1 MAGSCAARCPART
14 WTSSPSRTGSSPR
27 CAGRAPRTLLAVQHP
42 HRTPAARA
50 RGLGLLDALP
60 EARGTLALLL
70 RTDYR
75 EVTDVVAPYE
85 VDGPDGTACGLLCMV
100 DPAAVDAEGVGR
112 VRHSEEVYPEV
123 VAERAEA
130 LTGLGYAT
138 SAAMLVPVGERD
150 TLTAT
155 VRAATAGTA
164 PAVSTVDSRGRRH
177 RLWLLGPGAARERLL
192 AAVAA
197 NPLMVADGNHRVA
210 AAAAAG
216 LTGMLA
222 LVTAGPA
229 LRIGAF
235 HRVLTGTGLTA
246 DDLERAWR
254 EQGLDGRATPA
265 TPTRR
270 TNPARW
276 WSAVHKGRS
285 PSACR
290 DGMDHAVVEE
300 ILLSREALGIDP
312 EGPHVRPLAGDRTP
326 PADADA
332 VLLLAPVPLAD
343 VLAVHAA
350 GGRMPRKS
358 TYFTPKPRSRPAAG
372 ADLGAAGRSR
382 GATSR
387 IDRFDDARGE
397 RAEDRHDQH
406 VRRRRARRAGR
417 RPRPRPPPGPA
428 MTIENSPRATS
439 AAPARARPI
448 RADALPLRRPPAGH
462 DLRERS

>member
-1 MAGSCAARCPART
+1 MTWVGPIEHGWVVRREVPGPDVDEFAEPDRIVAALRR
-14 WTSSPSRTGSSPR
+14 SG
-27 CAGRAPRTLLAVQHP
+27 PRTLLAVQHP

-60 EARGTLALLL
+60 DARGTLALLL

-100 DPAAVDAEGVGR
+100 DPAAVDAEGIGH
-112 VRHSEEVYPEV
+112 VRHSEEVYPDV

-138 SAAMLVPVGERD
+138 SAAMLVPVGEHD
-150 TLTAT
+150 ALTAT
-155 VRAATAGTA
+155 IREATAGA
-164 PAVSTVDSRGRRH
+164 PPEVSTVDSKGRRH
-177 RLWLLGPGAARERLL
+177 RLWLLGPGAARERVLS
-192 AAVAA
+192 AAAE

-235 HRVLTGTGLTA
+235 HRVLTGTGLTP

-254 EQGLDGRATPA
+254 EHGLDV
-265 TPTRR
+265 TR
-270 TNPARW
+270 TDHADPPEHPGTMVARCPQGTLT
-276 WSAVHKGRS
+276 VRL
-285 PSACR
+285 P

-300 ILLSREALGIDP
+300 ELIQGALGIDP

-326 PADADA
+326 PSTSDA

-350 GGRMPRKS
+350 GERMPRKS
-358 TYFTPKPRSRPAAG
+358 TYFTPKPRSG
-372 ADLGAAGRSR
+372 LLLADL
-382 GATSR
+382 
-387 IDRFDDARGE
+387 
-397 RAEDRHDQH
+397 
-406 VRRRRARRAGR
+406 RRR
-417 RPRPRPPPGPA
+417 GP
-428 MTIENSPRATS
+428 
-439 AAPARARPI
+439 
-448 RADALPLRRPPAGH
+448 
-462 DLRERS
+462 